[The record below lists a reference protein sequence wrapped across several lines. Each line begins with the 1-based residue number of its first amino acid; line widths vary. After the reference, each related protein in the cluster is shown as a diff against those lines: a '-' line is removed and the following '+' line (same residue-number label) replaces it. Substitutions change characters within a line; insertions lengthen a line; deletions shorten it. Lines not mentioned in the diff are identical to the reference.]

1 MPLVFL
7 AGAVILTTFAV
18 RYVSGARYAAP
29 PPLADIS
36 TEEVLEEPAPRL
48 VTEYVEIESGDT
60 LDEILSD
67 AGLDVPTRLEMLDA
81 FDDAYSVRMVRAG
94 REIGIERWTDTGEVE
109 SISYVVDPDHQVLV
123 HRDQTG
129 TIGEVV
135 EIPGTIETSTV
146 CATLEDSMYMAMNR
160 AGERDEL
167 TMRLID
173 VFRYDIDFYRDPRV
187 GDTFCAL
194 VEKKFYSNDQPY
206 TYQRVLAAKYIS
218 GETTYDAFLWSPD
231 GDKPDY
237 YTSDGRSVQSAFLRM
252 PLPFNARV
260 SSHFSRSRLH
270 PVLGTRRAHL
280 GTDYAAPTGTAILA
294 VASGRVTESSRNSGN
309 GNYVAIEH
317 ANGYRTMYLHMSK
330 RLVKPGQRVEQ
341 GQKIGLV
348 GATGLASGPH
358 LDIRISQNG
367 KWLNWER
374 MPAARTVTLNAAQ
387 KEAFQ
392 PVRDQYW
399 RMMEQPVSRELLV
412 DNLTLEVEGVVAG
425 Q

>member
-18 RYVSGARYAAP
+18 RYVAGARYSPP

-36 TEEVLEEPAPRL
+36 AEEVLEEPAPRL
-48 VTEYVEIESGDT
+48 VTEFVEIKSGDT

-67 AGLDVPTRLEMLDA
+67 AGMDVPTRMEMLDA
-81 FDDAYSVRMVRAG
+81 FDDAYSVRLVRAG
-94 REIGIERWTDTGEVE
+94 KEIGIERWTDTGEVE
-109 SISYVVDPDHQVLV
+109 SISYVVDPDHEVLV
-123 HRDQTG
+123 RHDQTG
-129 TIGEVV
+129 TIGELV
-135 EIPGTIETSTV
+135 EIPGTIETQTI
-146 CATLEDSMYMAMNR
+146 CANLEDSMYMAMNR

-167 TMRLID
+167 TMLLINI
-173 VFRYDIDFYRDPRV
+173 FRYDIDFYRDPRV

-218 GETTYDAFLWSPD
+218 GDLTYDAFLWSPD
-231 GDKPDY
+231 GGKPDY

-260 SSHFSRSRLH
+260 SSHFSRNRLH
-270 PVLGTRRAHL
+270 PVTGVHRAHL
-280 GTDYAAPTGTAILA
+280 GTDYAAPTGTPILA
-294 VASGRVTESSRNSGN
+294 VAAGRVTESSRSGGN

-317 ANGYRTMYLHMSK
+317 PNGYRTMYLHMSK
-330 RLVKPGQRVEQ
+330 RLVKPGQKVEQ
-341 GQKIGLV
+341 GQTIGLV
-348 GATGLASGPH
+348 GATGLATGPH
-358 LDIRISQNG
+358 LDIRISQKG

-374 MPAARTVTLNAAQ
+374 MPAARTITLTAAQ

-392 PVRDQYW
+392 PVRDKFW
-399 RMMEQPVSRELLV
+399 KMMQQPTERELLV
-412 DNLTLEVEGVVAG
+412 ETPTLEEDIVAG